1 MAERVSRERHG
12 GTVSIWLAAGI
23 VCGTI
28 AISGYLLY
36 SYYAHVPSFGT
47 PAAAIDGL
55 PGAEGVRRPAPDLP
69 THTIDGKVLR
79 LAELKGKVVVVDF
92 WATWCPPCRQ
102 EIPHLVR
109 LMKKYHSRG
118 LEIVGL
124 SIEDPEADAE
134 KIRRFI
140 KRYGINYTVG
150 FATDR
155 IFTSYIGPG
164 EQSIPQ
170 TLVFDRQGRLRAHLI
185 GFDPRH
191 DPPKLESLIARLL

>member
-1 MAERVSRERHG
+1 MVDHAPQNRHG
-12 GTVSIWLAAGI
+12 GASSIWLAAGI
-23 VCGTI
+23 VFGTI
-28 AISGYLLY
+28 VISGYLLY
-36 SYYAHVPSFGT
+36 SYYAHGPSFGT
-47 PAAAIDGL
+47 PTAAIDGL
-55 PGAEGVRRPAPDLP
+55 PGAEGVNRPAPDLL
-69 THTIDGKVLR
+69 TRTIDGKVLR
-79 LAELKGKVVVVDF
+79 LADLKGKVVVVDF

-109 LMKKYHSRG
+109 LMKKYHHRG

-155 IFTSYIGPG
+155 IFTSYIGSGDQP
-164 EQSIPQ
+164 IPQ
-170 TLVFDRQGRLRAHLI
+170 TLVFDRQGRLQAHLT
-185 GFDPRH
+185 GFDPRR